1 MELRSTTLASW
12 AGAIAESLRHQ
23 GLDPDAVF
31 SEARL
36 DIKQTLDPDARFLV
50 SDMTRLWQA
59 CVKATN
65 NPAFGLTVPA
75 FRSSTTF
82 HAMGMAVDAC
92 GTLKESLKRLLKL
105 SRLVSNVADMRLEEL
120 DNGDWSLI
128 WYIEPDIRAMVAD
141 EALDAFLC
149 SFVSRLNAEDLAEVY
164 FVRQQPVDLAPY
176 RKAFYER
183 PMYFGANDDRV
194 VIRKEAM
201 DKVRQT
207 YNPALASAGE
217 SVALD
222 YLQKLER
229 DNVVLHVENE
239 IRHRLQAGEPK
250 QQDIADALHLSVRQL
265 QRKLATNGTSFAQ
278 LLQEIRH
285 QLAKE
290 YLADSTRSIVDI
302 SLSLG
307 FSDQSNF
314 SAAFRRWE
322 GVSPSEFRQ

>member
-12 AGAIAESLRHQ
+12 AGAIAESLRDH
-23 GLDPDAVF
+23 GLDPAAVF
-31 SEARL
+31 TEAGL

-50 SDMTRLWQA
+50 SDMTRLWKV

-65 NPAFGLTVPA
+65 EPSFGLSVPA
-75 FRSSTTF
+75 FRSATTF

-92 GTLKESLKRLLKL
+92 GTLHESLKRLVKL
-105 SRLVSNVADMRLEEL
+105 SRLVSNVADMRLEQQA
-120 DNGDWSLI
+120 NGDWSLI
-128 WYIEPDIRAMVAD
+128 WSIEPDIRALIAD
-141 EALDAFLC
+141 EALDAFLH
-149 SFVSRLNAEDLAEVY
+149 SFVSRLNEEDLAEVH
-164 FVRQQPVDLAPY
+164 FVRQLPEDLAPY
-176 RKAFYER
+176 RKAFYGR
-183 PMYFGANDDRV
+183 PMHFEAKDDRV
-194 VIRKEAM
+194 VIHKEAM

-207 YNPALASAGE
+207 SNPALASAGE

-239 IRHRLQAGEPK
+239 IRHRLQSGEPK

-265 QRKLATNGTSFAQ
+265 QRKLAANDTSFAQ

-322 GVSPSEFRQ
+322 GVSPTEFRQ

>member
-12 AGAIAESLRHQ
+12 AGAIAESLRDR
-23 GLDPDAVF
+23 GLDPKQVF
-31 SEARL
+31 MEAGL

-50 SDMTRLWQA
+50 SDMTRLWRA
-59 CVKATN
+59 CVKASGD
-65 NPAFGLTVPA
+65 PAFGLTVPA

-92 GTLKESLKRLLKL
+92 GTLHESLKRLVKL
-105 SRLVSNVADMRLEEL
+105 SRLVSNVADMRLEQQV
-120 DNGDWSLI
+120 NGDWSLI
-128 WYIEPDIRAMVAD
+128 WAMEPDIRAMVAD

-149 SFVSRLNAEDLAEVY
+149 SFVTRLNEDDLREVY
-164 FVRQQPVDLAPY
+164 FVRKAPVDLAPY
-176 RKAFYER
+176 QQAFYAK
-183 PMYFGANDDRV
+183 PMHFEADVDRV
-194 VIRKEAM
+194 VIRQEAM

-207 YNPALASAGE
+207 SNPALASAGE

-239 IRHRLQAGEPK
+239 IRHRLQSGEPK
-250 QQDIADALHLSVRQL
+250 QLDIADALHLSVRQL
-265 QRKLATNGTSFAQ
+265 QRKLASQNTSFAQ

-322 GVSPSEFRQ
+322 GVSPTEFRQ